1 MNLKRYLSI
10 APDVDAA
17 LRNGKPVVALE
28 SAMLAHGIKYP
39 DNLAF
44 AQQLEESVRAEGAV
58 PATIA
63 VIDGILKIGM
73 SRAEL
78 ESLCRSHSIARVSR
92 RDLPVMVAQKRTGAA
107 TASSAMI
114 LARLVGIP
122 VFATASI
129 GGVHRGAQVTM
140 DISADLQE
148 LRQTSVIVVCS
159 GGKMSLDIG
168 LTLEYLETMGVPVL
182 GLRTNDFP
190 ACLCSKSGFSVDHRV
205 KDETEAAW
213 IAKTKW
219 DLGLAGGLLICN
231 PVPEQ
236 DSMDHDQMTAIITRA
251 IAQAE
256 EAGIRGTALTPYL
269 MDRICAMTDG
279 RALDVSRKLACGN
292 ARAAARIAAA
302 YARL

>member
-10 APDVDAA
+10 AADVDSA
-17 LRNGKPVVALE
+17 LRSGKPVVALE
-28 SAMLAHGIKYP
+28 SAILAHGIKYP

-44 AQQLEESVRAEGAV
+44 AQHLEQSVRDEGAV

-63 VIDGILKIGM
+63 VMDGILKIGM
-73 SRAEL
+73 SRTEL
-78 ESLCRSHSIARVSR
+78 ETLCKSADAVRVSR

-122 VFATASI
+122 VFSTASI
-129 GGVHRGAQVTM
+129 GGVHRGAQFSM

-148 LRQTSVIVVCS
+148 LRQTSILVVCS
-159 GGKMSLDIG
+159 GAKMSLDIG

-182 GLRTNDFP
+182 GLRTHDFP
-190 ACLCSKSGFSVDHRV
+190 ACLCSKSGFSVDHRI

-231 PVPEQ
+231 PVPES
-236 DSMDHDQMTAIITRA
+236 DSMEYSQMENLVERA
-251 IAQAE
+251 IAQAK

-269 MDRICAMTDG
+269 VDRICSMTDG
-279 RALDVSRKLACGN
+279 RALQAIQKLACAN
-292 ARAAARIAAA
+292 ARTAARIAAA
-302 YARL
+302 YAHL